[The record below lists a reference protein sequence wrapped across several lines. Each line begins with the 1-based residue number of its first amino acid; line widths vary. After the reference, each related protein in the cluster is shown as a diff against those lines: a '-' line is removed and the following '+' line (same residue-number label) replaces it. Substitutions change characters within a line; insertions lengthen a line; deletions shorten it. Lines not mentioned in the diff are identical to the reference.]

1 MSKELACGCRAQ
13 PRGLFVTMN
22 LAETRLSL
30 EGYRIQVLEKLKA
43 LGDPQ
48 RARDLIAEVD
58 VVLRATD
65 LRRPA
70 QRAFWEALYTDIDV
84 LTEEVT
90 TVLRKDL
97 AAELAGIID
106 AAKTEIRR
114 YLSLA
119 ST

>member
-1 MSKELACGCRAQ
+1 
-13 PRGLFVTMN
+13 VTMN

-43 LGDPQ
+43 LRDPQ
-48 RARDLIAEVD
+48 RACDLIAEVD
-58 VVLRATD
+58 VVLR
-65 LRRPA
+65 
-70 QRAFWEALYTDIDV
+70 EALYTDIDV

-90 TVLRKDL
+90 IVLGKDL

-106 AAKTEIRR
+106 TAKTEIRR